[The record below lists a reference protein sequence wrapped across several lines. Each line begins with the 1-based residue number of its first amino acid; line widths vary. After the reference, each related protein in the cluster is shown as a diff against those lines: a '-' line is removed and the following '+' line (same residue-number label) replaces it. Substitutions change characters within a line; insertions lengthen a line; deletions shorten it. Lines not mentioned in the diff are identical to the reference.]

1 MGLLK
6 KFAAKV
12 IYRTPSLFS
21 MIQLDGSHG
30 EGGGQIVRTALALS
44 TITGLPFEVDSIRKG
59 RCDPGL
65 KSQHLY
71 CVRALQE
78 LSGAKEEGAELGS
91 ERIAFYPG
99 KMKAR
104 TLAVD
109 VGTAGSITLLM
120 QSLLLPAIFGS
131 GTTRLKLTGG
141 TDVSWSQPYDYFKE
155 VLLPQLSKYCEKLE
169 ARLERRGYYPKGG
182 GIMELLVVPKYKLPD
197 YGSFQEFWSNLKLN
211 APRIGLM
218 ERGNL
223 AIIRGVSHASADLQK
238 AEVAERQAAAAQR
251 ALSKLSCPVR
261 INVSYSDSASTGSGI
276 CLWAVFENTHGEV
289 DSINPVMLGSD
300 ALGKKEK
307 KAEEVGREA
316 AEALI
321 KEIESNAPVDRYLA
335 DQLIPFMALAGGTIK
350 ASEITPH
357 CITNIH
363 VVESFL
369 GKVFE
374 ADLENKTIRTMS

>member
-1 MGLLK
+1 
-6 KFAAKV
+6 
-12 IYRTPSLFS
+12 
-21 MIQLDGSHG
+21 MIKLDGSHG

-44 TITGLPFEVDSIRKG
+44 TITGMPFEVHSIRKG
-59 RCDPGL
+59 RCEPGL

-91 ERIAFYPG
+91 ESISFYPG

-109 VGTAGSITLLM
+109 VGTAGSITLLL
-120 QSLLLPAIFGS
+120 QSLLLPMIFGS
-131 GTTRLKLTGG
+131 GKTRLKITGG
-141 TDVSWSQPYDYFKE
+141 TDVSWSQPYDYFRE

-182 GIMELLVVPKYKLPD
+182 GMIELLVVPKYKLSD
-197 YGSFQEFWSNLKLN
+197 YSSFQEFWSFLKEN
-211 APRIGLM
+211 APKIGLM
-218 ERGNL
+218 ERGSL
-223 AIIRGVSHASADLQK
+223 AVVRGVSHASMDLQK

-251 ALSKLSCPVR
+251 ALSKLGCPVK
-261 INVSYSDSASTGSGI
+261 IELSYSDALSAGSGI
-276 CLWAVFENTHGEV
+276 CLWAVFENRHGEI
-289 DSINPVMLGSD
+289 DSVNPVMLGSD
-300 ALGKKEK
+300 SLGAKGK
-307 KAEEVGREA
+307 KAEDVGREA

-321 KEIESNAPVDRYLA
+321 KEIESNAPVDKYLA
-335 DQLIPFMALAGGTIK
+335 DQLIPFMALAGGRMK
-350 ASEITPH
+350 ASEITEH
-357 CITNIH
+357 CTTNMH

-374 ADLENKTIRTMS
+374 VDKESNVVRTLTC